1 MTRTA
6 RTALVL
12 SAAGLPAI
20 LWAFAR
26 GPDPRVTG
34 APGDSA
40 QACASVGCHVGTGL
54 NAGGGNVALGF
65 SSGATYTP
73 GATIRVTVTITDAQA
88 RIYGFQ
94 ASARLASN
102 LANGQA
108 GDFRPGGGQVVL
120 CDNGNTKPQAG
131 CPANFAVQF
140 IEHSTPNN
148 TNRFEFDWVAPATN
162 VGDVVFYVAANAA
175 NGDGNNTG
183 DRIYTTNTRLTPA
196 AVTNPRPSI
205 NAGGVVT
212 ALAYGGGARMA
223 PGTWLEIYGSNFLNE
238 GETRTWDNAFQGDN
252 APTALGDLSVT
263 IDGTPA
269 PIWFA
274 VNNQVNVQVP
284 NTNAQTGPV
293 QIVVRR
299 GAQQSD
305 AFSLNVTAT
314 APGLLAPAAFN
325 LGGTQFA
332 GAIFPNTNPPVF
344 AIRTV
349 AGVQTRLARP
359 GDTLIVYGIGF
370 GTVTPNVNPGVIA
383 RAATQLTRP
392 VSFRVGQSEA
402 AVLYAGLAPGFIGL
416 YQFNITIPAGI
427 APGVY
432 PLNVTQGGQ
441 PIPQTLSIEIGQ

>member
-6 RTALVL
+6 RTAVVL

-20 LWAFAR
+20 LWAFSR

-34 APGDSA
+34 APGDSPL
-40 QACASVGCHVGTGL
+40 ACASAGCHVGTPVNG
-54 NAGGGNVALGF
+54 GGGNVALSF

-73 GATIRVTVTITDAQA
+73 GATIRVTVTITDSQA
-88 RIYGFQ
+88 RNYGFQ
-94 ASARLASN
+94 ASARLASD
-102 LANGQA
+102 LRNGQA
-108 GDFRPGGGQVVL
+108 GDFRPGQSQIVL

-140 IEHSTPNN
+140 IEHTAPSS

-162 VGDVVFYVAANAA
+162 VGDVVMFVAANAA
-175 NGDGNNTG
+175 NSDGNSTG

-196 AVTNPRPSI
+196 AVTNPRPAI
-205 NAGGVVT
+205 NSGGVVT

-263 IDGTPA
+263 IGGTPA

-274 VNNQVNVQVP
+274 VNNQINVQVP
-284 NTNAQTGPV
+284 NTTFQTGPLP
-293 QIVVRR
+293 IVVRR
-299 GAQQSD
+299 GSQQSD
-305 AFSLNVTAT
+305 AFSLNLTPT
-314 APGLLAPAAFN
+314 APGLLAPSAFN
-325 LGGTQFA
+325 LGGTQFV

-344 AIRTV
+344 AIRAV
-349 AGVQTRLARP
+349 PGVQTRLARP

-370 GTVTPNVNPGVIA
+370 GTVTPDVAPGVIA

-392 VSFRVGQSEA
+392 VTFRVGQSEA
-402 AVLYAGLAPGFIGL
+402 NVLYQGLAPNFIGL
-416 YQFNITIPAGI
+416 YQFNITIPAGL

-432 PLNVTQGGQ
+432 PLAVTQGGQ
-441 PIPQTLSIEIGQ
+441 PVPQTVSIEIGQ